1 MKENFQ
7 LSKTQIEHLFEFTR
21 KKYVKYDDVRFEIVD
36 HLASDIE
43 AQMNDNSDLSF
54 KSALWNAYGKF
65 PITGFGHFIDAKE
78 KALSKYWRRK
88 VFSVF
93 LKYFTIP
100 KIFLTALLACAM
112 YYIHMSGKF
121 SFNLCV
127 YLRLVIT
134 YAIIQKINSI
144 GKLDGKNLLFVI
156 MYRRIVG
163 SILCVSIWILWM
175 WQDTTP
181 TYGVMSYLFVG
192 LLTLIAVFF
201 FALFAGSFKTLL
213 IEEFE
218 SKYSHLNL
226 KLQDYNLDSLRSN

>member
-1 MKENFQ
+1 
-7 LSKTQIEHLFEFTR
+7 
-21 KKYVKYDDVRFEIVD
+21 
-36 HLASDIE
+36 
-43 AQMNDNSDLSF
+43 
-54 KSALWNAYGKF
+54 
-65 PITGFGHFIDAKE
+65 
-78 KALSKYWRRK
+78 
-88 VFSVF
+88 
-93 LKYFTIP
+93 
-100 KIFLTALLACAM
+100 
-112 YYIHMSGKF
+112 MSGKF
-121 SFNLCV
+121 SFNLWV
-127 YLRLVIT
+127 YLGLVIT